1 MEVDWQRGW
10 VTRRV
15 GGGVGGGGGAD
26 GDTGRGGAGG
36 GAYWGLQGW
45 RGRLPPDLA
54 LNVHVGAG
62 RQKPPDFHLV
72 VALGRFQQRLAGL
85 PPPRPALTH
94 RFDEGRGG
102 KLGGGWGLRESE
114 ESR

>member
-26 GDTGRGGAGG
+26 GDMGRGGAGG
-36 GAYWGLQGW
+36 GDYWGLQGW

-62 RQKPPDFHLV
+62 RQKPPDLHLV
-72 VALGRFQQRLAGL
+72 VALGRHQQRLAGL
-85 PPPRPALTH
+85 LPPPQLIASMRGE
-94 RFDEGRGG
+94 EGSWGG
-102 KLGGGWGLRESE
+102 DGACAKAK
-114 ESR
+114 